1 MIERSGRII
10 IVDDDPLIRDSLFE
24 LLRQEGY
31 SADTAAGPREVLDKF
46 AQSHYDLLIADI
58 KMPEMSGIELLKRVK
73 NKHPDC
79 AVIIIT
85 GYGSIQ
91 NAVEAMKEGAVDYIT
106 KPIQDAEIKVRIE
119 NILEKTALR
128 KENKVL
134 RERIR
139 SDEQFHDM
147 VGHDPKMREIYQMVD
162 TIAGTDAN
170 VLIYGETGT
179 GKRLIARAI
188 HFHDPSRRDHP
199 FVEVPCA
206 ALPETLLESE
216 LFGHVKGAFTSA
228 LRDRTGRFEMADG
241 GTILLDD
248 IDAFSLGLQAK
259 LLRVLEHQEFE
270 RVGDTRTM
278 KVNVRIIAASNRHLE
293 EMAAK
298 GTFREDVYYR
308 LNVVTINVPPLVER
322 KSDVLLLAQYFI
334 ARFNKT
340 TGKSKSLAEE
350 SKESLLAYRWPGNV
364 RELENAIERACILSK
379 ENVMGPADLPDN
391 IRDGVAN
398 ESPSSAAASLRETI
412 KLPERQIILD
422 TLERT
427 SWNRKEAAKLLGIS
441 RSTLYNKMRE
451 CGIDYKRR

>member
-1 MIERSGRII
+1 MTEKSGRII
-10 IVDDDPLIRDSLFE
+10 IVDDDPLIRESLFE

-31 SADTAAGPREVLDKF
+31 AADMAAGPKEVLDKLSE
-46 AQSHYDLLIADI
+46 SHYDVLIADI
-58 KMPEMSGIELLKRVK
+58 KMPEMSGMELLRRVRS
-73 NKHPDC
+73 KHPEC
-79 AVIIIT
+79 AVILIT

-91 NAVEAMKEGAVDYIT
+91 NAVEAMKEGAADYIT
-106 KPIQDAEIKVRIE
+106 KPIQDAEIKARIE
-119 NILEKTALR
+119 SILEKQALR
-128 KENKVL
+128 RENKAL
-134 RERIR
+134 RGRLR
-139 SDEQFHDM
+139 NDEQFHEM

-188 HFHDPSRRDHP
+188 HFHDPARREHP

-248 IDAFSLGLQAK
+248 IDAFSLSLQAK

-270 RVGDTRTM
+270 RVGDTRTI
-278 KVNVRIIAASNRHLE
+278 KVNVRIIAATNRNLE
-293 EMAAK
+293 EMVAN

-308 LNVVTINVPPLVER
+308 LNVVTITVPPLIER
-322 KSDVLLLAQYFI
+322 RGDIPLLAHYFVE
-334 ARFNKT
+334 RFNKA
-340 TGKSKSLAEE
+340 TGKSKSLSDEAVET
-350 SKESLLAYRWPGNV
+350 LLAYRWPGNV

-379 ENVMGPADLPDN
+379 EDVITPADLPEN
-391 IRDGVAN
+391 VRNGAARGTAVPGVA
-398 ESPSSAAASLRETI
+398 PLRETI

-422 TLERT
+422 ALERT